1 MPDLFISHTPQDHE
15 LTAALAAE
23 LADDDIWVLTEDSE
37 LHLGDSL
44 RQAIERGFQKSKCG
58 ILVLSRAFLQMLW
71 SRRELDSLATLQSQ
85 HALLAIWR
93 DVTEDEVR
101 RYSEAL
107 LQLPQ
112 LPVEQEWDK
121 LVDAIKKVVAALR
134 PSNTQQQ
141 SNVVMSAEN
150 IALSIGGDFVT
161 GNKIVTPVSA
171 IKGGPLR
178 GETESGS
185 MIRLLN
191 QQFSE
196 SELRTLGYTLNM
208 NYDDML
214 GETKEEQVKEFVWQ
228 VMRRGRMDELRGVV
242 NSLRPLTK

>member
-1 MPDLFISHTPQDHE
+1 MPDLFISHTPQDHK
-15 LTAALAAE
+15 LTAALAAK
-23 LADDDIWVLTEDSE
+23 LADEDIWVLTEDSE
-37 LHLGDSL
+37 LHIGDSL
-44 RQAIERGFQKSKCG
+44 RQAFEKGFQKSKCG
-58 ILVLSRAFLQMLW
+58 ILILSKAFLQMLW

-85 HALLAIWR
+85 HPLLAIWR

-112 LPVEQEWDK
+112 LPVEEEWDK
-121 LVDAIKKVVAALR
+121 LIDAIKKVVAALR
-134 PSNTQQQ
+134 PSNAGTL
-141 SNVVMSAEN
+141 SMMAEN
-150 IALSIGGDFVT
+150 IALSIGGDFVE

-178 GETESGS
+178 GESDSGS

-196 SELRTLGYTLNM
+196 SELRTLGYTLDM
-208 NYDDML
+208 NYDEMV